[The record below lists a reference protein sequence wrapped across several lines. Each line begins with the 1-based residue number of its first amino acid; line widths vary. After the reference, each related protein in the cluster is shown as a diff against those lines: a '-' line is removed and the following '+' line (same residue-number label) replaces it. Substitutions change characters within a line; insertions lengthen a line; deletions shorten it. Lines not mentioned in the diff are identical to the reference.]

1 MNVQRGDVVLVDY
14 PYAAG
19 GGTKVRPVLVTQ
31 NDRDNPRLL
40 NTIVAQITS
49 VTRRALEPTQVLI
62 KIATPE
68 GQRSGL
74 RQNSVVNCVNL
85 ITLDKDKVLRKLGSL
100 PDALMPQVSQQLS
113 EGSTGVAL
121 DLSRQSGVGAWP
133 NLAVERTGHPTDFL
147 PMRVSVGCGSRTPR
161 SRPAAAS
168 AIGKPCRLLTADNSV
183 YQCYAVHQ

>member
-19 GGTKVRPVLVTQ
+19 GGAKVRPVLVIQ
-31 NDRDNPRLL
+31 NDRDNQRLL

-62 KIATPE
+62 EIDTPA

-85 ITLDKDKVLRKLGSL
+85 LTLDRDKVLRKLGSL
-100 PDALMPQVSQQLS
+100 PDALMQQVNNCLKA
-113 EGSTGVAL
+113 AL
-121 DLSRQSGVGAWP
+121 
-133 NLAVERTGHPTDFL
+133 EL
-147 PMRVSVGCGSRTPR
+147 P
-161 SRPAAAS
+161 
-168 AIGKPCRLLTADNSV
+168 
-183 YQCYAVHQ
+183 